1 MLLEIR
7 DSLSRTNGTI
17 DRIDAAL
24 AQIAAWQKRLGDR
37 AVRDA
42 ADSVTSDLRAMRSQL
57 IDVNMKQSQ
66 LWPSGLHEKF
76 NALLDSVDGAD
87 YAPPQQARD
96 VYAELV
102 GQLDGVVNRLREV
115 EITTLARLNDA
126 IKATGRP
133 PVELDG

>member
-1 MLLEIR
+1 M
-7 DSLSRTNGTI
+7 I

-24 AQIAAWQKRLGDR
+24 VQVAAWETRLDDV
-37 AVRDA
+37 AVREA
-42 ADSVTSDLRAMRSQL
+42 ADAVTSELQAMRSQL

-102 GQLDGVVNRLREV
+102 GQLDGLDTRLREV
-115 EITTLARLNDA
+115 NATTLARLNDA
-126 IKATGRP
+126 IKATSRL
-133 PVELDG
+133 PVELVG